1 MSVRLTGGFESSD
14 RWKRV
19 AESVYASLREARFG
33 GWDVAIRPRNPD
45 DEGKATARDEGDG
58 DLGLVIGIDVAD
70 MALDVA
76 FPDGVVPIEDAEI
89 GRLLV
94 EIIADAEDETE
105 NEYGPTDE
113 DDL

>member
-14 RWKRV
+14 RWKRI
-19 AESVYASLREARFG
+19 AASVHAALREARFG
-33 GWDVAIRPRNPD
+33 GWDLVIRPRGPEDEARAAGDAD
-45 DEGKATARDEGDG
+45 DG
-58 DLGLVIGIDVAD
+58 LGLVIGIDVAD

-76 FPDGVVPIEDAEI
+76 FPERAVPIEDEEI

-94 EIIADAEDETE
+94 EIITEAEDETE
-105 NEYGPTDE
+105 NDYGPTDE